1 MELPDDELFKELME
15 HIDDFLDPR
24 LEGDEGGVWN
34 DQPLSDDFKSAI
46 TYTILK
52 IFYNFFA
59 FYPLRCFATIYFTVS
74 ILLSFKKVVLNL
86 NRNDKGMLI
95 III

>member
-34 DQPLSDDFKSAI
+34 DHPLSDDFKSAI

-59 FYPLRCFATIYFTVS
+59 FYPLRCFATIYFTVLS
-74 ILLSFKKVVLNL
+74 LAIILPQKIDYVIYLK
-86 NRNDKGMLI
+86 R
-95 III
+95 